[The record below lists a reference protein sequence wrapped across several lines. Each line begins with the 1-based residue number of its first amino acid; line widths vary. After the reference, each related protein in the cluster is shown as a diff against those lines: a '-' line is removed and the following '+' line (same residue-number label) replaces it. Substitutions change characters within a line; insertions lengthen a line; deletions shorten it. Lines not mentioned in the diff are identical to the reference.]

1 MSKNI
6 EQMKKEAHFIQWDLN
21 PNFINIFKT
30 LQEKSYLSEDIN
42 IFEWQ
47 ENIDLI
53 IKELN
58 LLEKN
63 NWKIILKYFWKFEST
78 ELLLDIGLDTGL
90 YRGFDRLFWKKEN
103 LTNETKD
110 LLFNIYKKDRL
121 LNRQINRDLI
131 DIWFL
136 LSSIIFDSFLVYY
149 NRITEIS
156 DYSEEKLQEI
166 DKDLSEKIINK
177 NVLLDIQISIRDLVK
192 SLIWKISILR
202 WLYTKI
208 SFIEKFETR
217 KKEKQEE
224 AKKYFK
230 IWIWIF
236 VTIILINFGMFYYH
250 LKESYSLLDFWKN
263 FLWKNIYIFSIEI
276 ILFILA
282 FYYLWL
288 FKAYKKVIELY
299 DSHILLIE
307 SDDYYKNDTY
317 FISSNSEKILEMRK
331 ENAQKI
337 HDLPWKIF
345 DIFNW
350 KDSFSSELPV
360 WKALDIINN
369 LTKK

>member
-6 EQMKKEAHFIQWDLN
+6 EQMKKEAHFIQWELN
-21 PNFINIFKT
+21 PNFGNIFKT
-30 LQEKSYLSEDIN
+30 LKEKSYLSEDIN
-42 IFEWQ
+42 IFEWE

-78 ELLLDIGLDTGL
+78 IEPLL
-90 YRGFDRLFWKKEN
+90 YRNFDELPFFKEKN
-103 LTNETKD
+103 LTNEKKY

-131 DIWFL
+131 DIWF
-136 LSSIIFDSFLVYY
+136 SSRSIIWNNFLEYY
-149 NRITEIS
+149 YRITEIF
-156 DYSEEKLQEI
+156 DYPEEKLQEI
-166 DKDLSEKIINK
+166 DKYLSEKITNK

-202 WLYTKI
+202 WFYTKI
-208 SFIEKFETR
+208 TFIEKFETR
-217 KKEKQEE
+217 KKEKQKE
-224 AKKYFK
+224 AKNYFW

-236 VTIILINFGMFYYH
+236 GIIIVINLLMFCSH
-250 LKESYSLLDFWKN
+250 FKESYSLVDFWKN

-288 FKAYKKVIELY
+288 FKVYKKVIELY

-317 FISSNSEKILEMRK
+317 FMSSNSEKILEMRK

>member
-1 MSKNI
+1 MTQNI
-6 EQMKKEAHFIQWDLN
+6 EQMKKAAHFIQWDLN
-21 PNFINIFKT
+21 PNFKNIFKT
-30 LQEKSYLSEDIN
+30 LQENSYLSEDIN
-42 IFEWQ
+42 IFEWK

-53 IKELN
+53 IEELN
-58 LLEKN
+58 WLEKN
-63 NWKIILKYFWKFEST
+63 NWKIILKYFWKFERT
-78 ELLLDIGLDTGL
+78 IDPFLD
-90 YRGFDRLFWKKEN
+90 RRLNDSPFFKEKN
-103 LTNETKD
+103 LTNEKKD
-110 LLFNIYKKDRL
+110 LLVNIYKKDIL
-121 LNRQINRDLI
+121 LNRQINRDLR
-131 DIWFL
+131 DIWF
-136 LSSIIFDSFLVYY
+136 SSRLITWNNFLGYY
-149 NRITEIS
+149 DRITEIF
-156 DYSEEKLQEI
+156 DYPKEELQKI
-166 DKDLSEKIINK
+166 DKDLSEKITNQ
-177 NVLLDIQISIRDLVK
+177 NVLLDIQIYIRDLVK
-192 SLIWKISILR
+192 LLLWKISILI
-202 WLYTKI
+202 WFSTKI

-236 VTIILINFGMFYYH
+236 VTIILINSGMFYYH
-250 LKESYSLLDFWKN
+250 FKESYSLLDFWKN

-317 FISSNSEKILEMRK
+317 FMSSNSEKILEMRK

>member
-21 PNFINIFKT
+21 PNFINIFRT
-30 LQEKSYLSEDIN
+30 LKENSYLSEDIN
-42 IFEWQ
+42 ILEWE

-78 ELLLDIGLDTGL
+78 IDPLLDRRLDDSP
-90 YRGFDRLFWKKEN
+90 FFKEKN
-103 LTNETKD
+103 LTKEKKD
-110 LLFNIYKKDRL
+110 LLVNIYKKDIL
-121 LNRQINRDLI
+121 LNRQINRDLR

-136 LSSIIFDSFLVYY
+136 PIIWNNLLVYYY
-149 NRITEIS
+149 NRINEIF

-166 DKDLSEKIINK
+166 DKDLSEKITNK

-192 SLIWKISILR
+192 FLIWKISILR
-202 WLYTKI
+202 WFSTKI
-208 SFIEKFETR
+208 SFIEKFEER
-217 KKEKQEE
+217 KKEKEYE
-224 AKKYFK
+224 AKNYFK

-236 VTIILINFGMFYYH
+236 GIIIVINVLMFYCND
-250 LKESYSLLDFWKN
+250 ESYSLVDFWKK

-288 FKAYKKVIELY
+288 FKVYKKVIELY

-317 FISSNSEKILEMRK
+317 FMSSNSEKILEMRK

>member
-30 LQEKSYLSEDIN
+30 LQENSYLSEDIN
-42 IFEWQ
+42 IFEWK

-58 LLEKN
+58 WLEEN
-63 NWKIILKYFWKFEST
+63 DWKIILKYFWKFERTT
-78 ELLLDIGLDTGL
+78 ESL
-90 YRGFDRLFWKKEN
+90 RDRKKDYLPFFKEEN
-103 LTNETKD
+103 LTNKKED
-110 LLFNIYKKDRL
+110 LLVNIDTKYRL
-121 LNRQINRDLI
+121 LNGQIKWDLM
-131 DIWFL
+131 DIWFSF
-136 LSSIIFDSFLVYY
+136 SSSSSFRSTIRNDFLGYYDRLTEIFDYPA
-149 NRITEIS
+149 
-156 DYSEEKLQEI
+156 EELQKI
-166 DKDLSEKIINK
+166 DNDLSEKITNK
-177 NVLLDIQISIRDLVK
+177 NVLLDIQIYIRDLVK
-192 SLIWKISILR
+192 LLIWKISILI
-202 WLYTKI
+202 WFYTKI
-208 SFIEKFETR
+208 SFIEKFEER

-236 VTIILINFGMFYYH
+236 GIIIVINFLMFYCND
-250 LKESYSLLDFWKN
+250 ESYSLVDFWKK

-288 FKAYKKVIELY
+288 FKVYKKVIELY

-317 FISSNSEKILEMRK
+317 FMSSNSEKILEMRK

>member
-1 MSKNI
+1 MTQNI
-6 EQMKKEAHFIQWDLN
+6 EQMREEAHFIQWDLN
-21 PNFINIFKT
+21 PNFRNIFKT
-30 LQEKSYLSEDIN
+30 LQENSYLSEDIN
-42 IFEWQ
+42 ISEWK

-53 IKELN
+53 IEELN
-58 LLEKN
+58 WLEEN
-63 NWKIILKYFWKFEST
+63 DWKIILKYFWKFEST
-78 ELLLDIGLDTGL
+78 TDS
-90 YRGFDRLFWKKEN
+90 WWVKKLNDSPFFKEKN
-103 LTNETKD
+103 LTNEKKD
-110 LLFNIYKKDRL
+110 LLVNIYKKGTEL
-121 LNRQINRDLI
+121 KMQIHWDLR
-131 DIWFL
+131 DIWF
-136 LSSIIFDSFLVYY
+136 SSRSLIRNNFLVYY
-149 NRITEIS
+149 DRITEIF
-156 DYSEEKLQEI
+156 DYPEEELQKI
-166 DKDLSEKIINK
+166 DKYLSEKLTNK
-177 NVLLDIQISIRDLVK
+177 NVLLDIQIYIRDLVK
-192 SLIWKISILR
+192 LLLWKISILI
-202 WLYTKI
+202 WFYTKI
-208 SFIEKFETR
+208 SFIEKFEER

-236 VTIILINFGMFYYH
+236 GIIIVINFLMFYCND
-250 LKESYSLLDFWKN
+250 ESYSLVDFWKK

-288 FKAYKKVIELY
+288 FKVYKKVIELY

-317 FISSNSEKILEMRK
+317 FRSSNSEKILEMRK

-369 LTKK
+369 LIKK